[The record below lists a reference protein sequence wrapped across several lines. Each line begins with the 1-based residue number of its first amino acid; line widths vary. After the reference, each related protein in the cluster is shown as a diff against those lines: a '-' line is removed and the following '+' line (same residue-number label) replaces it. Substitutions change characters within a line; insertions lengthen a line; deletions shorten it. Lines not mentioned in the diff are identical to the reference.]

1 MNIEL
6 YDGREQA
13 LRDRLKKN
21 LRKIDPDMYATCR
34 LMEAELG
41 SLSRVFC
48 SYPSIL
54 DNQHFGDEI
63 HSVDT
68 LIERLFRDGCDHTVL
83 LPTKVMVGR
92 TFTVAKFN
100 FFGFLRK
107 ICSRYEG
114 LARYD
119 QEVQEVWEHLLFS
132 LLIEDVYQV
141 IIERNGYYSPE
152 LRREAALELIH
163 LWEYRFDQTVTDY
176 APAVVELWRARL
188 QIAPVFGTM
197 MGTME
202 LMRLSSL
209 LSDRWYRFLDEQG
222 EVREVQ
228 QALEEFVFGI
238 VHEEICL
245 VRETMDSRGI
255 AAVNRESLQEMLARE
270 VPPEPIQ
277 EDDPREM
284 YRFYHRRSRKIL
296 RRRIAGAEGPR
307 RTLEEILLVFLMNQ
321 RLAAGLFGPSQE
333 NPAP

>member
-1 MNIEL
+1 MIGGMNIQL
-6 YDGREQA
+6 YDQREQA
-13 LRDRLKKN
+13 LRDKLKAA
-21 LRKIDPDMYATCR
+21 LRTIDPAMYATCR
-34 LMEAELG
+34 LMESELG
-41 SLSRVFC
+41 NLSRVFC

-107 ICSRYEG
+107 VC
-114 LARYD
+114 ARYGALAEYEEEI
-119 QEVQEVWEHLLFS
+119 QALWEHLLFS

-141 IIERNGYYSPE
+141 IIERNGFYSPE

-163 LWEYRFDQTVTDY
+163 LWEYRFDQTVTEY

-209 LSDRWYRFLDEQG
+209 LSERWYHFLDELG
-222 EVREVQ
+222 ENREVQ
-228 QALEEFVFGI
+228 QSLEEFVFGI
-238 VHEEICL
+238 VHEEVCL
-245 VRETMDSRGI
+245 VRETMERRGI
-255 AAVNRESLQEMLARE
+255 TTVNRESLQEMLSQE
-270 VPPEPIQ
+270 VPLEPIQ
-277 EDDPREM
+277 GDDPREM
-284 YRFYHRRSRKIL
+284 YRFYHRRSRRIL
-296 RRRIAGAEGPR
+296 RRRIAGNEGPQ
-307 RTLEEILLVFLMNQ
+307 RTLEEILLVFLVQ
-321 RLAAGLFGPSQE
+321 HRLASRKTRS
-333 NPAP
+333 